1 MEYQMRTKP
10 FNFFQRVFVAM
21 IVWSCAIRV
30 FSQEEA
36 RLEVP
41 RFDLEKLSKP
51 PAFSVAT
58 GFNEPGVQ
66 AIFYDGIPY
75 RGKPTKVFAYY
86 GLPTKEGLSKEGE
99 VLSNDGSSEPRGKCP
114 GVVLIHGGGGTAFAE
129 WVRLWN
135 RRGYAAIAMDVCGC
149 VPEGTYGN
157 WKRHGEGGPPGWD
170 ASFEQIEG
178 PDEDQWQRHA
188 ISAVMLGHSL
198 LASLPEVDSNRIG
211 VTGISWGGYLTC
223 IAVGADPRFR
233 CAVPVYGCGFLG
245 ENSVWVPTLE
255 RIGKEKAT
263 RWLSRW
269 DPSVFLPLTKTP
281 MLWVNG
287 TNDFAYPMDSWLRSV
302 KLHSPSELC
311 MRIRMPHGHGPAGE
325 NPEEIHVFMN
335 SILRGGAALAK
346 ITQVDMR
353 GKDLSVRFESSE
365 RIVRGELCFT
375 RDSGK
380 WQDRKWESVPGETL
394 PQEDTDGGSHV
405 GGYIA
410 RVPVD
415 ATVWYFN
422 LFDTRDCVVSTE
434 HQTR

>member
-1 MEYQMRTKP
+1 MLTKP
-10 FNFFQRVFVAM
+10 FVFCQRAFVAV
-21 IVWSCAIRV
+21 IIWSSAIQV
-30 FSQEEA
+30 LAQEEA
-36 RLEVP
+36 RPEVP

-51 PAFSVAT
+51 PAFGTAA
-58 GFNEPGVQ
+58 GFNEPGVR
-66 AIFYDGIPY
+66 AVFYDSVPY

-86 GLPTKEGLSKEGE
+86 GLPSQEVLSKEGSAE
-99 VLSNDGSSEPRGKCP
+99 SPSKFP

-157 WKRHGEGGPPGWD
+157 WKRHEEGGPPGWD
-170 ASFEQIEG
+170 ASFDQIDG

-188 ISAVMLGHSL
+188 ISAVILGHSL
-198 LASLPEVDSNRIG
+198 LASLPEVDSSKIG

-233 CAVPVYGCGFLG
+233 GAVPVYGCGFLG

-263 RWLSRW
+263 RWLNRW

-335 SILRGGAALAK
+335 SILRGGPSLAK

-353 GKDLSVRFESSE
+353 GKDIVVRFESSE
-365 RIVRGELCFT
+365 KIVRGELCFT

-380 WQDRKWESVPGETL
+380 WQDRKWESIPGEMFSK
-394 PQEDTDGGSHV
+394 DVAGGGSHV
-405 GGYIA
+405 GGYVA
-410 RVPVD
+410 GVPDD

-422 LFDTRDCVVSTE
+422 LFDARDCVVSTE

>member
-1 MEYQMRTKP
+1 MLTKP
-10 FNFFQRVFVAM
+10 FVFCQRAFVAV
-21 IVWSCAIRV
+21 IIWSSAIQV
-30 FSQEEA
+30 LAQEEA
-36 RLEVP
+36 RPEVP

-51 PAFSVAT
+51 PAFGTAA
-58 GFNEPGVQ
+58 GFNEPGVR
-66 AIFYDGIPY
+66 AVFYDSVPY

-86 GLPTKEGLSKEGE
+86 GLPSQEVLSKEGSAE
-99 VLSNDGSSEPRGKCP
+99 SPSKFP

-157 WKRHGEGGPPGWD
+157 WKRHEEGGPPGWD
-170 ASFEQIEG
+170 ASFDQIDG

-188 ISAVMLGHSL
+188 ISAVILGHSL
-198 LASLPEVDSNRIG
+198 LASLPEVDSSKIG

-233 CAVPVYGCGFLG
+233 GAVPVYGCGFLG
-245 ENSVWVPTLE
+245 ENSVGVPTLE

-263 RWLSRW
+263 RWLNRW

-325 NPEEIHVFMN
+325 NPEEIHVF
-335 SILRGGAALAK
+335 
-346 ITQVDMR
+346 
-353 GKDLSVRFESSE
+353 
-365 RIVRGELCFT
+365 
-375 RDSGK
+375 
-380 WQDRKWESVPGETL
+380 
-394 PQEDTDGGSHV
+394 
-405 GGYIA
+405 
-410 RVPVD
+410 
-415 ATVWYFN
+415 
-422 LFDTRDCVVSTE
+422 
-434 HQTR
+434 

>member
-1 MEYQMRTKP
+1 MPIRLMT
-10 FNFFQRVFVAM
+10 FVHRFVVVAAF
-21 IVWSCAIRV
+21 WSCTLSA
-30 FSQEEA
+30 FAQDLA
-36 RLEVP
+36 KLEVP
-41 RFDLEKLSKP
+41 SFDIQKLSKP
-51 PAFSVAT
+51 PAFQVAE
-58 GFNEPGVQ
+58 GFNEKGVQ

-86 GLPTKEGLSKEGE
+86 GLPAKDT
-99 VLSNDGSSEPRGKCP
+99 LSNSPSQKYP

-157 WKRHGEGGPPGWD
+157 WKRHEDGGPPGWD
-170 ASFEQIEG
+170 ASFEQIDG

-188 ISAVMLGHSL
+188 ISAVILGHSL

-223 IAVGADPRFR
+223 ITVGVDPRFR

-255 RIGKEKAT
+255 RIGKERAQ
-263 RWLSRW
+263 RWLTRW

-302 KLHSPSELC
+302 KLHDPSQLC
-311 MRIRMPHGHGPAGE
+311 LRIRMPHGHGPAGE

-335 SILRGGAALAK
+335 SILRGGASLARFIQIDTK
-346 ITQVDMR
+346 GDELI
-353 GKDLSVRFESSE
+353 VRFESSE
-365 RIVRGELCFT
+365 KIVGGELCFT

-380 WQDRKWESVPGETL
+380 WQDRKWESIAGERL
-394 PQEDTDGGSHV
+394 QVDATDNEAKA
-405 GGYIA
+405 GGYSVRI
-410 RVPVD
+410 PND

-422 LFDTRDCVVSTE
+422 LFDSRDCVVSSE
-434 HQTR
+434 FSTR